1 MEEVWFKI
9 DGFRFTL
16 TDYDYDY
23 IRAKSIWYKA
33 TKHMLEKA
41 WIFKNEYQCD
51 FGYIEY
57 DCTGSTEIRIKIQ
70 RRGNHFRIFITN
82 RKTYKHEQVF

>member
-9 DGFRFTL
+9 DGFTFMS

-23 IRAKSIWYKA
+23 VRAKSIWYKA
-33 TKHMLEKA
+33 KKHVLEKA
-41 WIFKNEYQCD
+41 MKFKEEHQR
-51 FGYIEY
+51 GYDYREY

-70 RRGNHFRIFITN
+70 RRGNHFRIIYN
-82 RKTYKHEQVF
+82 ESKDV

>member
-1 MEEVWFKI
+1 MEEIWFKI
-9 DGFRFTL
+9 DGFQFTS

-41 WIFKNEYQCD
+41 WNFK
-51 FGYIEY
+51 
-57 DCTGSTEIRIKIQ
+57 
-70 RRGNHFRIFITN
+70 
-82 RKTYKHEQVF
+82 RKTSVAMIIESMTAQALHRC

>member
-1 MEEVWFKI
+1 MEEIWFKI
-9 DGFRFTL
+9 DEFTFIS

-41 WIFKNEYQCD
+41 WNFKHENQC
-51 FGYIEY
+51 GYDYREY

-70 RRGNHFRIFITN
+70 RRGNHFRIIYN
-82 RKTYKHEQVF
+82 ESKDV